1 MADLTPVETI
11 VATFHN
17 ALGAGDVAAAVE
29 ILEVLA
35 TVDLDKAAEL
45 YQACTDAVTTVTTLR
60 SAGLTLPPE

>member
-29 ILEVLA
+29 ILEIQIGRAHV
-35 TVDLDKAAEL
+35 
-45 YQACTDAVTTVTTLR
+45 
-60 SAGLTLPPE
+60 